1 MVRPLCFPFR
11 LRARARLVVVS
22 GVRCVGRD
30 EQAVR
35 AFGEH
40 GMIELV
46 TLLGFYSLVSMN
58 LNAFEVPPMPEMEDA
73 FSVR

>member
-1 MVRPLCFPFR
+1 M
-11 LRARARLVVVS
+11 AATS
-22 GVRCVGRD
+22 K
-30 EQAVR
+30 AVW

-58 LNAFEVPPMPEMEDA
+58 LNAFEVPPPMPAMADA
-73 FSVR
+73 FPVR

>member
-1 MVRPLCFPFR
+1 
-11 LRARARLVVVS
+11 
-22 GVRCVGRD
+22 
-30 EQAVR
+30 
-35 AFGEH
+35 
-40 GMIELV
+40 MIELV